1 MYADPSGHFLISTA
15 VALGGIFAYN
25 LAKENGAEGF
35 SLFGFTM
42 LGIILGGV
50 SDAIIGATVGSIIGY
65 GIGLLWST
73 APIAGSNG
81 SIALWSGG
89 NGAAAKAVTDFATKT
104 GAKIVSQTFA
114 GKTLS
119 FASHFI
125 PKTLSNYFWGNLSA
139 EFVAG
144 AASAT
149 IYLYNPGIA
158 TKSVFYTYEIWVL
171 LEQGIERTIY
181 YV

>member
-1 MYADPSGHFLISTA
+1 
-15 VALGGIFAYN
+15 
-25 LAKENGAEGF
+25 
-35 SLFGFTM
+35 M

-89 NGAAAKAVTDFATKT
+89 NGAVAKAATDFATKT
-104 GAKIVSQTFA
+104 GAKIVSKTFA

-125 PKTLSNYFWGNLSA
+125 PKT
-139 EFVAG
+139 
-144 AASAT
+144 
-149 IYLYNPGIA
+149 
-158 TKSVFYTYEIWVL
+158 
-171 LEQGIERTIY
+171 
-181 YV
+181 

>member
-1 MYADPSGHFLISTA
+1 MNNPIMYADPSGHFLISTA

-104 GAKIVSQTFA
+104 GAKIVSKTFA

-125 PKTLSNYFWGNLSA
+125 PKT
-139 EFVAG
+139 
-144 AASAT
+144 
-149 IYLYNPGIA
+149 
-158 TKSVFYTYEIWVL
+158 
-171 LEQGIERTIY
+171 
-181 YV
+181 